1 MTRKTI
7 SSLVGALIVMLI
19 GATALM
25 GQEPPE
31 PPEPGLLF
39 HVPEP
44 PEPPLAQAFAF
55 SDSGGRLGL
64 QLSEVTAEKVR
75 ELKLPGEYGAV
86 VQEVEE
92 GSPSAK
98 AGLAKNDVI
107 LEFAGERVRSVAQLQ
122 RLVRET
128 PPGRTL
134 ALLVSRDGQ
143 TRTVNVKLEQGKG
156 DFGLWSLHGPGG
168 FHFRGRDFKFNL
180 SARGGNLGISGDDLT
195 KQLAEYFGVK
205 QGKGV
210 LVREVLVG
218 SAAEKAGLKAGDAI
232 VKVDSQEV
240 GSLAELRS
248 ALPHNLEDKRK
259 ITLTIVRNHR
269 EQMLTVELEPSEHHP
284 LIRHVELPEI
294 RAEALRGLAAEYS
307 GRAAELN
314 QQMQKL
320 RRELN
325 EQSARWRQEWQRY
338 QEQYR
343 RQLKDEIE
351 RQRRLLLQS
360 VGAKGLA

>member
-39 HVPEP
+39 HTPEP

-64 QLSEVTAEKVR
+64 QLSEVTAEKVQ

-122 RLVRET
+122 RLARET
-128 PPGRTL
+128 PPGRTV

-156 DFGLWSLHGPGG
+156 NFGLWSFRGPGG
-168 FHFRGRDFKFNL
+168 FQFRGPDFKFNL
-180 SARGGNLGISGDDLT
+180 TPRGGNLGISGDDLT

-269 EQMLTVELEPSEHHP
+269 EQMLTVELEPSERHP

-325 EQSARWRQEWQRY
+325 EQSTRWRQEWQRY